1 MFLLKWVSFLIL
13 VFLLL
18 ALDLGVLNKKVH
30 EISTK
35 EALKWTILWISIALV
50 FAGAIYVL
58 YSGNYL
64 SVAEGVE
71 KYACFGDDGNLLLD
85 KDGNVLAAC
94 TQCQADGMTAANCFR
109 SNTAAIA
116 TMDYLSGYLIEKALS
131 LDNIAVMSMIFAS
144 FAIPL
149 KFQHRVLFWGILG
162 ALIMR
167 GFMIGVGAAAVAQYH
182 WVLWIF
188 GALLFVVAFKSTF
201 GDEDEEDDPQ
211 NKPLTKFLKKHFPY
225 TEKIEGMH
233 FLAKLDGK
241 TVITPLLIT
250 LVVVEVSDVI
260 FAVDS
265 IPAIFGITTDPFI
278 VFTSNI
284 FAILGLRSLYF
295 VLASILEKFAYL
307 KYSVFVILLFV
318 SVKLLVP
325 AGYAIVNWIGD
336 TNYKAFELPDWSSL
350 AVVVGSIAVG
360 IIVSLALGKT
370 GGDGDKSDNAKS
382 DESSD
387 DKKIDEAKSDEAKSD
402 ASDDAKPAEA
412 T

>member
-1 MFLLKWVSFLIL
+1 MFLLKWVGFLIL

-35 EALKWTILWISIALV
+35 EALKWTVLWISIALAFSGV
-50 FAGAIYVL
+50 LYVL
-58 YSGNYL
+58 YAGNYL
-64 SVAEGVE
+64 SVAEGVD
-71 KYACFGDDGNLLLD
+71 KYACFDGSGKLLNID
-85 KDGNVLAAC
+85 AC
-94 TQCQADGMTAANCFR
+94 TQCAASGMDATNCFK

-182 WVLWIF
+182 WVLWFF

-201 GDEDEEDDPQ
+201 GGEDEEDDPQ
-211 NKPLTKFLKKHFPY
+211 NKPITKFLKKHFPY

-233 FLAKLDGK
+233 FLAELDGK
-241 TVITPLLIT
+241 TVMTPLLIT

-307 KYSVFVILLFV
+307 KYSVFAILLFV
-318 SVKLLVP
+318 SVKLLIP
-325 AGYAIVNWIGD
+325 AGYAGVNWFAR
-336 TNYKAFELPDWSSL
+336 TNYEAFELPDWSSL

-360 IIVSLALGKT
+360 IIVSLALGKK
-370 GGDGDKSDNAKS
+370 DGDDDK
-382 DESSD
+382 SD
-387 DKKIDEAKSDEAKSD
+387 DKKSDENLDEAKPAD
-402 ASDDAKPAEA
+402 A
-412 T
+412 